1 MNWTA
6 PFRPLFRTGETLL
19 DRLLCVLGAVAFA
32 QLPEFIQQ
40 YRQRLGG
47 HLEEARLHLAEFE
60 KLAAHA
66 KLTVPQLIERTS
78 SNTDTTVAGLGTVM
92 RTALARV
99 DELATAD
106 AALRT
111 ATLWQKPFV
120 FFAHLDS
127 SIARATWEIY
137 QPAVPTTTEGLVYA
151 AAGMI
156 AFLGLYHG
164 LVRAPIATVL
174 RRPRAASAKSAS
186 ATT

>member
-6 PFRPLFRTGETLL
+6 PFRPLVRTGETLL
-19 DRLLCVLGAVAFA
+19 DRLLCVVGAVAFA

-47 HLEEARLHLAEFE
+47 HLDEARRHLAEFE
-60 KLAAHA
+60 KLATHA
-66 KLTVPQLIERTS
+66 KLTLPQFIERTS
-78 SNTDTTVAGLGTVM
+78 ANTDTTVAGLSNVM
-92 RTALARV
+92 STALSRAE
-99 DELATAD
+99 ELAAAD
-106 AALRT
+106 TALRT
-111 ATLWQKPFV
+111 TTLWQKPFV

-156 AFLGLYHG
+156 AFLGVYHG

-174 RRPRAASAKSAS
+174 RRPRAAN
-186 ATT
+186 ATS